1 MLAQNPDFV
10 PAQLP
15 LLLGPESKVA
25 VREDLAT
32 VGVNS
37 YVSPGMCAT
46 KKATGDMYGS
56 RQKLWDMTGC
66 IRKLAISPAFST
78 SKIVAALIADF
89 KNVKPTCVRSSVKA
103 KDLSFVFW
111 FSSASPSADAYVG
124 GKTAPPAL
132 SPTCWA
138 VIMR

>member
-25 VREDLAT
+25 KREDLAT

-56 RQKLWDMTGC
+56 RQKLWDMTW
-66 IRKLAISPAFST
+66 LYQEISDFSR
-78 SKIVAALIADF
+78 IFNVEDRGQALIADF
-89 KNVKPTCVRSSVKA
+89 KNVKPTCARV
-103 KDLSFVFW
+103 W
-111 FSSASPSADAYVG
+111 
-124 GKTAPPAL
+124 
-132 SPTCWA
+132 
-138 VIMR
+138 